1 MTTNDHENYFRSNAA
16 LEMASQPIVVID
28 FLGDICG
35 ICRDVGPGQVPRS

>member
-28 FLGDICG
+28 FLGDIMRYLSRRWSWTG
-35 ICRDVGPGQVPRS
+35 AP